1 MFEPPEKEHGM
12 TLAEY
17 KEEIK
22 KATTREELRQ
32 ISYKAFLQDESA
44 MRGKRSLWDKVV
56 TLCVERE
63 VELGISEV

>member
-1 MFEPPEKEHGM
+1 M

-32 ISYKAFLQDESA
+32 ISYKSFLQDESA

-63 VELGISEV
+63 VELGIAEV